1 MLPAALFDG
10 GRMATLALGVRGSR
24 ITTMVTG
31 FILVAFDVPN
41 YWVVFLMIFL
51 LAAIQPTNETLD
63 SLSDLSR
70 SRKLLF
76 LAAMVLMLLCAPIP
90 QNFLTYP
97 L

>member
-1 MLPAALFDG
+1 
-10 GRMATLALGVRGSR
+10 
-24 ITTMVTG
+24 
-31 FILVAFDVPN
+31 
-41 YWVVFLMIFL
+41 MIFL

-76 LAAMVLMLLCAPIP
+76 LAGMVLMLLCAPIP